1 MEKIKA
7 YSSNQKTRRQDIEGL
22 IQYLQ
27 QHMTYIQVDN
37 DVLPQYDWVTKEV
50 RADHEK
56 SSSGIKLV
64 IPGSIVSDWNTLSPN
79 HIEISKCVKLG
90 KLPRT
95 GDEVR
100 MGEQFFHIAVYSP
113 NGSMD
118 PFYVAELGEY
128 ADLYKQID
136 QIHQSTVDCEIRAKP
151 MDLGAQLFYNK
162 TYRKLTLYNVP
173 HFVAQML
180 LRLYGEQK

>member
-27 QHMTYIQVDN
+27 QHMNYIQVDN

-79 HIEISKCVKLG
+79 HINISKCVKLG
-90 KLPRT
+90 NSPRT
-95 GDEVR
+95 GNETSV
-100 MGEQFFHIAVYSP
+100 F
-113 NGSMD
+113 
-118 PFYVAELGEY
+118 AELGFCFCVF
-128 ADLYKQID
+128 
-136 QIHQSTVDCEIRAKP
+136 SV
-151 MDLGAQLFYNK
+151 LFSES
-162 TYRKLTLYNVP
+162 
-173 HFVAQML
+173 AE
-180 LRLYGEQK
+180 RLDTAR